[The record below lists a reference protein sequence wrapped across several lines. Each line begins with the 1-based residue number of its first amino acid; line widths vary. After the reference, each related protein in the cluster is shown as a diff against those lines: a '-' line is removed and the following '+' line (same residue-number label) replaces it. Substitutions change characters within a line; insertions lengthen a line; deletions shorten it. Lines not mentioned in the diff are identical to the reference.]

1 MSGMVTLSVL
11 ERGSK
16 KLALRVITSVIAV
29 FMTVTIIIYTDVS
42 GEANLGRKLR
52 VNEMGRYVEASN
64 LDKSTML
71 LGTAEKPVLFFSLT
85 CGTCIKAVDTL
96 IKEDPEGSRWTPVQI
111 KGEADEGNNFLKGRG
126 YLGSSYTVNWDG
138 IVPAMAVTKAGKTI
152 LTHSLEEMVKTVK
165 NSTI

>member
-1 MSGMVTLSVL
+1 MVAISLFLQSILSYNCMDCMKADILIMSGMVTLSVL

-71 LGTAEKPVLFFSLT
+71 LDTAEKPVLFFSLT

-96 IKEDPEGSRWTPVQI
+96 IKEDPEGSRWTPV
-111 KGEADEGNNFLKGRG
+111 
-126 YLGSSYTVNWDG
+126 
-138 IVPAMAVTKAGKTI
+138 
-152 LTHSLEEMVKTVK
+152 
-165 NSTI
+165 